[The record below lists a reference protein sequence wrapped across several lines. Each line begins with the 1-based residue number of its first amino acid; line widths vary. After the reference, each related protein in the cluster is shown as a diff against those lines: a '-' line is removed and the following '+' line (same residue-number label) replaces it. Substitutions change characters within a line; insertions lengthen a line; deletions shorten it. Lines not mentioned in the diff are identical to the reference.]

1 MASRSQEKALM
12 ADGRD
17 NPEQIL
23 DLPAPQLET
32 VADRLQRLEKQLAS
46 LQDPAIIEQQ
56 VTNRVMTR
64 LQQEAPKT
72 AYPEGLSSGLGASIP
87 AARLML
93 AAAGVTGE
101 GKGFWSHFAFLSE
114 LQTMLR
120 MYFDP
125 RYRVSRVAQF
135 AVPGIVICMVLN
147 YFFFNQLMLTFW
159 IITPTLE
166 RIVLI
171 GLAVGLYKVLSRE
184 VVRYREVLAYLTRFG
199 Q

>member
-1 MASRSQEKALM
+1 
-12 ADGRD
+12 
-17 NPEQIL
+17 
-23 DLPAPQLET
+23 
-32 VADRLQRLEKQLAS
+32 
-46 LQDPAIIEQQ
+46 
-56 VTNRVMTR
+56 
-64 LQQEAPKT
+64 
-72 AYPEGLSSGLGASIP
+72 
-87 AARLML
+87 
-93 AAAGVTGE
+93 
-101 GKGFWSHFAFLSE
+101 